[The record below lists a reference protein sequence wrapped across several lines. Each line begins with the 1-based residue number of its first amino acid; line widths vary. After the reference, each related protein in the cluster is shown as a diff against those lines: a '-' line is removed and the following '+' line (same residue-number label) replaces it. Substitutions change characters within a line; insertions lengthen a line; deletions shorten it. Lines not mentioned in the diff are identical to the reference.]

1 MTENEAKTNDSNEKQ
16 EQLLYAKR
24 IFGICIVIFIVS
36 MGILIS
42 NHLSYL
48 CLEKSLVE
56 TVKDIGAAIK
66 SKHDVVPVFFAKC
79 RYPPLQWLDWFLAS
93 LAGVLLYILTNIAYH
108 YQKSIRYY
116 KYDTGQEPNFIAF
129 TPWYISTIVKAPVIA
144 FVVLIFLTNLNI
156 EIAGLTLNFSDL
168 NAALLLVIAFVLGFY
183 SRVARKQLDQ
193 IVKTIFNK
201 AYSQAEEEFVLVP
214 RSASVVFGQSQK
226 FNTSPYT
233 DVTWVSSAGTIEDGL
248 YIAPADQDKDAVP
261 NRVINIAAV
270 PKDPNIPRASA
281 TVTLVP
287 FKISGDNKIV
297 YEEMMTYQVEPD
309 QDPEN
314 DEDTGVS
321 WTVSPDI
328 EGAVVNVKKGNLE
341 YTAPTKEKVEK
352 VKAKLITITAKSK
365 QKAERQVSIKVE
377 FKDKEES

>member
-1 MTENEAKTNDSNEKQ
+1 MTESEVKTNDSNEEQ
-16 EQLLYAKR
+16 EQLLYAKW
-24 IFGICIVIFIVS
+24 IFGICLALFIVS

-66 SKHDVVPVFFAKC
+66 SKQDMVPVFFAKC

-108 YQKSIRYY
+108 YQKASRYY

-156 EIAGLTLNFSDL
+156 EIAGLTLNFSEL

-183 SRVARKQLDQ
+183 SRVARTQLDQ

-214 RSASVVFGQSQK
+214 RSATVVFGQSQK

-287 FKISGDNKIV
+287 FKISGDNKID
-297 YEEMMTYQVEPD
+297 YGEMKTYQVEPD
-309 QDPEN
+309 QDPGN
-314 DEDTGVS
+314 DDDTGVS
-321 WTVSPDI
+321 WTVLPEI
-328 EGAVVNVKKGNLE
+328 EGAVVNVIKGNLE
-341 YTAPTKEKVEK
+341 YTAPQTGK
-352 VKAKLITITAKSK
+352 KAPAKSITITAKSK
-365 QKAERQVSIKVE
+365 QKAERQVSMKVE
-377 FKDKEES
+377 LIDKEIPVQ